1 MISFL
6 EMAQKYPIG
15 KKINVPMGKDDN
27 IKDDV
32 KQEEKALQK
41 SREILGYEYYNGTG
55 YLLFANDEKMKVDG

>member
-15 KKINVPMGKDDN
+15 KKINVPMGRNEN
-27 IKDDV
+27 IKDNEN
-32 KQEEKALQK
+32 QEETSLQK

-55 YLLFANDEKMKVDG
+55 YLLFGDDEKMKIDG